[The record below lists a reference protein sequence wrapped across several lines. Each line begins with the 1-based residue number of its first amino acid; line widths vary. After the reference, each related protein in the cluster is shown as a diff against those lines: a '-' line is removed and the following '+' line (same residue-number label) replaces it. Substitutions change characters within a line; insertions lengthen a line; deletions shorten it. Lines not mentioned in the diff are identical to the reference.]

1 MRRIAS
7 GGSTVL
13 RAVNQG
19 FRWYVR
25 LGETIARYS
34 FIRARD
40 SSFFPF
46 DAPRSSAFIPFA
58 SLSSLLLFLVLPTSP
73 LFFLS
78 FFLLFFFLLFFFL
91 HFFFTGFPF
100 FFRLIHCARTD
111 MRSSLRPLFMRDRS
125 RMHLG
130 IFRHRTDVSCNYAT
144 TTRRL
149 ASTHLIPRTI
159 TPSIEPDGRRT
170 ATASERT
177 SERAIRVTAR
187 IPMTY

>member
-1 MRRIAS
+1 MRVIRPFFHS
-7 GGSTVL
+7 MH
-13 RAVNQG
+13 
-19 FRWYVR
+19 
-25 LGETIARYS
+25 LGLPP
-34 FIRARD
+34 
-40 SSFFPF
+40 SSPS
-46 DAPRSSAFIPFA
+46 PPYP
-58 SLSSLLLFLVLPTSP
+58 LLLFLVLPTSP
-73 LFFLS
+73 LFFCLS
-78 FFLLFFFLLFFFL
+78 FGFFFFIFFSPAFLFSFVSS
-91 HFFFTGFPF
+91 
-100 FFRLIHCARTD
+100 IARVQTCV
-111 MRSSLRPLFMRDRS
+111 LRYGPLFMRDRS

-149 ASTHLIPRTI
+149 ASAHLIPRTI